1 MDRKWRL
8 SVLNLVFC
16 MCAVLIG
23 GCEMRSESGSG
34 QIMLADEDSA
44 VQEKV
49 IRFFAPVESASIDAI
64 YYRSLIDQYN
74 AQHTGIRT
82 VFEGISTAEGYNEYL
97 EQRLDAGQ
105 GDDIFIVNADMV
117 KPLYHKGY
125 FYDLSAL
132 PAFQN
137 LNDTTKEQAV
147 IGEFA
152 YCLPVSMT
160 AYCMFVNLDVLNQYG
175 LQPPKNLDEFRACCR
190 TIKATGGVPVSLNRW
205 YALTVP
211 AMANG
216 LYKIY
221 GSDHV
226 DEIRAGLNSGDIAIG
241 SYMLEGFQVMEEF
254 IREGW
259 YGDGLD
265 AAAVDGIRATVRDV
279 PDFASGKTAFYFGH
293 LNAMDM
299 IENANPDLNYVI
311 QGVTVPGGTVILP
324 AVQTRMCVNAN
335 SGYLEEALDFLSYA
349 ATNQYET
356 VMGNGAGYLPVYKEW
371 EYTLSN
377 ERIRPVYE
385 IYLTGGQIPIE
396 DMRLHF
402 NYWDT
407 IREICLTMFDG
418 ATAQE
423 AADEYN
429 RQQVEQIPLYQD

>member
-1 MDRKWRL
+1 MKRTLKIATL
-8 SVLNLVFC
+8 VMTICIGSVLLAGCGSLSAGGGNQII
-16 MCAVLIG
+16 LI
-23 GCEMRSESGSG
+23 
-34 QIMLADEDSA
+34 DEDTSA
-44 VQEKV
+44 QEKV

-74 AQHTGIRT
+74 AQHSGVRA
-82 VFEGISTAEGYNEYL
+82 VFEGIPTSAGFNEYL

-125 FYDLSAL
+125 FYDLSGL
-132 PAFQN
+132 PVFQS
-137 LNDTTKEQAV
+137 LNDATKEQAV

-160 AYCMFVNLDVLNQYG
+160 AYCMFVNLDVLDRYG
-175 LQPPKNLDEFRACCR
+175 LQSPQNLEEFRTCCR
-190 TIKATGGVPVSLNRW
+190 TIKKAGGVPISLNRW

-216 LYKIY
+216 LYQLY
-221 GSDHV
+221 GKDNV
-226 DEIRAGLNSGDIAIG
+226 EEIRAGLNGGEIAIG
-241 SYMLEGFQVMEEF
+241 DYMLEGFQVMEEL

-265 AAAVDGIRATVRDV
+265 SAAVDGIRATIQDV

-293 LNAMDM
+293 LSAMGL
-299 IENANPDLNYVI
+299 IENANPDVNYAI
-311 QGVTVPGGTVILP
+311 QGVPVSGGTVILP
-324 AVQTRMCVNAN
+324 SVQTRLCINAD
-335 SGYLEEALDFLSYA
+335 SEYLEEALDFLDYA
-349 ATNQYET
+349 TSDKYEKVVGDGTN
-356 VMGNGAGYLPVYKEW
+356 YLPIYKDC
-371 EYTLSN
+371 EYILST

-385 IYLTGGQIPIE
+385 IYLTGGQVPIE

-402 NYWDT
+402 NYWDS

-418 ATAQE
+418 VTAKE
-423 AADEYN
+423 AADDYN
-429 RQQVEQIPLYQD
+429 GRQMAQIPLYQD